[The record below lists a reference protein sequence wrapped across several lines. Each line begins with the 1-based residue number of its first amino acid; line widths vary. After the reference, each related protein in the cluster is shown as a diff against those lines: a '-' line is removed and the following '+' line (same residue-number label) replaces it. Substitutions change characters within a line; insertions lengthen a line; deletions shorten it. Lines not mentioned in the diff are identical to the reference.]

1 MNTHKAE
8 TAVKVVILLAVGGMA
23 GAASFTHVHDW
34 TMHNS
39 PAGTPDWFGW
49 ANAVISELTPIAAG
63 LEARRRHRAGLPVGY
78 PITVLIAAVL
88 LSLAAQVAVAK
99 PGPSGWLLSSVP
111 ALAFMALIKLVISSP
126 ADTTTE
132 DPATAL
138 AADPTPPPARTAAPG
153 PVPAPAPAPAPAHS
167 DSAAGRDV
175 LPVAA
180 GTLARSNGRAWPTG
194 GAQ

>member
-1 MNTHKAE
+1 MNTVKAE
-8 TAVKVVILLAVGGMA
+8 TGVKVVILLAVGGMA

-34 TMHNS
+34 TMANS

-78 PITVLIAAVL
+78 PITVLIAAAL

-99 PGPSGWLLSSVP
+99 PGLSGWLLSAAP

-132 DPATAL
+132 HPASTPAP
-138 AADPTPPPARTAAPG
+138 DPTPPPARTAAPAS
-153 PVPAPAPAPAPAHS
+153 VPAPAPAPAHS

-175 LPVAA
+175 LPIAA